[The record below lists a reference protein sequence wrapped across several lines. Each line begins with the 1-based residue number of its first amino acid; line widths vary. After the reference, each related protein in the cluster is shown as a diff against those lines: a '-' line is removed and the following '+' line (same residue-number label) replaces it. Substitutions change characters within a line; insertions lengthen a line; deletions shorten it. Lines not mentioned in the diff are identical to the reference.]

1 MVIEVTVQV
10 RVSDFEKG
18 FDWYRTLLRRQP
30 EYAPHDG
37 FAEWELIPGSWLQ
50 VAEGAP
56 TEGNGPLRLGVTD
69 LEAERSRV
77 IEELGV
83 DPFEV
88 HSRQEV
94 NAKWATFSDPW
105 GNRIG
110 FFEYLDK
117 AEEAQTIKRVLNR

>member
-18 FDWYRTLLRRQP
+18 FDWYRTLLRR
-30 EYAPHDG
+30 EADYAPHDG

-69 LEAERSRV
+69 LEAERNRV
-77 IEELGV
+77 IDELAV
-83 DPFEV
+83 EPFEIY
-88 HSRQEV
+88 SRQEV
-94 NAKWATFSDPW
+94 NVKWGTFSDPW

-117 AEEAQTIKRVLNR
+117 AEEAQIIKRVRNR